1 MAHHG
6 RDLLVRRHHHD
17 CFVSQANRR
26 TNGRRKRSRVRRLT
40 DPDNADMAVVIER
53 LLNNYRQY
61 GYPLMLLL
69 CPRGGGQCLSAFL
82 NRDLFCFCVLAIDW
96 DTHFQHTV
104 FVIGLHV
111 FVCGT
116 RWKCNRANE

>member
-26 TNGRRKRSRVRRLT
+26 TNGRRKRSRVRRLI

-69 CPRGGGQCLSAFL
+69 CPRGGGLCYLVFL
-82 NRDLFCFCVLAIDW
+82 NRDLFCFRMLTIDR
-96 DTHFQHTV
+96 HANFKNSV
-104 FVIGLHV
+104 FVRSFDV
-111 FVCGT
+111 FVSCSG
-116 RWKCNRANE
+116 RKRNRAHK